1 LSLVLCIASHFTQR
15 NNAVEKEPKLRGKGP
30 MTKDRGP
37 KANDPRLRFHL
48 AGDWDESQVPTVW
61 SVSSHVMP
69 AEAREL
75 IDHAWRTASARPG
88 VKLFDGP
95 MCRLEHWSPS
105 RGLLQLT
112 LSRTSY
118 KLFLGTNMCHPELA
132 DRFGPQVL
140 ANPVGVSPALET
152 ADGFLMLGRRN
163 ARVAYYPGRIH
174 PFAGCLEPVEGQPGE
189 SSSTEHK
196 GPDVFAAVRREL
208 WEELGLGVD
217 DVPVI
222 RCTGIAEDVCLR
234 QPELIF
240 RVKCALTR
248 SQIEF
253 QVARDEHHDS
263 WSVPATSTGVEA
275 GLADPALTPV
285 AVASLLLWGRIA
297 FGPKWFEAS
306 STRANARSM

>member
-1 LSLVLCIASHFTQR
+1 
-15 NNAVEKEPKLRGKGP
+15 
-30 MTKDRGP
+30 MTKDKGQGT
-37 KANDPRLRFHL
+37 NDPRIRFHL
-48 AGDWDESQVPTVW
+48 LGDWDKVRTSWCDTSQ
-61 SVSSHVMP
+61 VMP

-75 IDHAWRTASARPG
+75 IDRAWETASARPG

-95 MCRLEHWSPS
+95 MCRLESWSAPS
-105 RGLLQLT
+105 GGLLQLT

-163 ARVAYYPGRIH
+163 ARVAYYPSRVH
-174 PFAGCLEPVEGQPGE
+174 PFAGCLEPVEGQSGE
-189 SSSTEHK
+189 STGPEQK

-208 WEELGLGVD
+208 FEELGLGID
-217 DVPVI
+217 DVPAI
-222 RCTGIAEDVCLR
+222 RCTGIAEDVYLR

-240 RVKCALTR
+240 RVKCTLTR
-248 SQIEF
+248 SQIAS
-253 QVARDEHHDS
+253 QVARDEHHES
-263 WSVPATSTGVEA
+263 WSVPATPSGVEA
-275 GLADPALTPV
+275 GLADPELTPV

-297 FGPKWFEAS
+297 FGAEWFEAHERSFQS
-306 STRANARSM
+306 SS